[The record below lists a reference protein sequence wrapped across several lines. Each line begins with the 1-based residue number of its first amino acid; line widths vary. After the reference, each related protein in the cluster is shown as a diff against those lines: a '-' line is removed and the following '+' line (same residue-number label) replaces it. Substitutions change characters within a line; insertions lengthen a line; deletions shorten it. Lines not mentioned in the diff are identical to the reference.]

1 MEIREL
7 ICINCPM
14 GCQLQAS
21 LEDGKVVS
29 VTGNTCPRGEEYA
42 RNEVVHPVRI
52 ITSSIPV
59 SDGDL
64 SMVSCRTD
72 RAVDKDRIF
81 YVMRAMKS
89 LRVQAPVC
97 IGQVLA
103 ENIADSGA
111 NLVATREIRR
121 KI

>member
-21 LEDGKVVS
+21 LEDGQVIS

-42 RNEVVHPVRI
+42 RNEVTHPVRI
-52 ITSSIPV
+52 ITSTIPV
-59 SDGDL
+59 SEGDL

-89 LRVQAPVC
+89 LRAQAPVC

>member
-111 NLVATREIRR
+111 KLVATREIRR

>member
-111 NLVATREIRR
+111 KLVVTREIRR
-121 KI
+121 RI

>member
-14 GCQLQAS
+14 GCQLQAA
-21 LEDGKVVS
+21 LEDGQVIS

-52 ITSSIPV
+52 ITSTIPV

-64 SMVSCRTD
+64 AMVSCRTN

-81 YVMRAMKS
+81 DVMRAMKS
-89 LRVQAPVC
+89 LQAQAPVC

-103 ENIADSGA
+103 ENIAGSGA
-111 NLVATREIRR
+111 DLVATREIRR
-121 KI
+121 KS